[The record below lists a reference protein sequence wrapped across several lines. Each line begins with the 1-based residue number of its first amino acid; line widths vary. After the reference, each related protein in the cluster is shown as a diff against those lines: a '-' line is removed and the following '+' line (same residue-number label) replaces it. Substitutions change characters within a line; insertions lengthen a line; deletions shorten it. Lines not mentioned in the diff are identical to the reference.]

1 MLEGA
6 THCVS
11 VINLIVAL
19 QVKLGLYPKAKFR
32 FTSPTKIFPFQT
44 RKILIVVR
52 FCTAYASVKEI
63 KA

>member
-1 MLEGA
+1 M
-6 THCVS
+6 S